1 MGVTAPGGIIV
12 APGGGP
18 YWALGNGCRGGAPL
32 QTVVGVEKGVVAPV
46 AVTIIAPP
54 GVTLGIVDD

>member
-1 MGVTAPGGIIV
+1 M

-32 QTVVGVEKGVVAPV
+32 QTVVGVEKGVAPV
-46 AVTIIAPP
+46 AVTTIAPP
-54 GVTLGIVDD
+54 GVTLGIDED